1 MPDVRLVQG
10 FRAMGLLMKMRT
22 QTRRLTCLVL
32 CLIAT
37 LGSGAA
43 AQTSGPKFTRQSDV
57 IYGRKFGMALT
68 MEVFA
73 APTRNGI
80 GVVWV
85 VSSSGRSS
93 REQTLQDSFERR
105 ITPLLEHGYTVFAV
119 IHGSAPIFN
128 VQDQVSDV
136 RRAVR
141 FVRHRA
147 AEFGIDGQRLGIS
160 GSSAGGLLALVV
172 AMQERDGD
180 PTAEDVVERESSRVQ
195 AVGCF
200 FPPTDLLNFG
210 GPAEKIVDLM
220 QKRDGSVDPT
230 FQFYDLDAKTGA
242 RRPLTAREEVI
253 RMLQEYSPVT
263 HVTAGDP
270 PTILIHG
277 DQDKAVPVQQ
287 SRRLI
292 ERLNAANVPARLVVR
307 EGAGHAYPGWEA
319 DAALFADWF
328 DAHLRR
334 VR

>member
-1 MPDVRLVQG
+1 VLAQITV
-10 FRAMGLLMKMRT
+10 FRARGLGVKT
-22 QTRRLTCLVL
+22 GTHTTTLTCLVA
-32 CLIAT
+32 CLLAW
-37 LGSGAA
+37 LGIGAA
-43 AQTSGPKFTRQSDV
+43 AQASRPKAARQSDV
-57 IYGRKFGMALT
+57 IYGRKFGVALT
-68 MEVFA
+68 MEVFTA
-73 APTRNGI
+73 ATRNGI

-93 REQTLQDSFERR
+93 RDQTLQDSFERR
-105 ITPLLEHGYTVFAV
+105 IAPLLERGYTVFAV

-128 VQDQVSDV
+128 LQDQVSDV

-172 AMQERDGD
+172 AMQEQDGNPASD
-180 PTAEDVVERESSRVQ
+180 DAVERESGSVQ

-200 FPPTDLLNFG
+200 FPPTDLLNYG
-210 GPAEKIVDLM
+210 GSAENLVDLM
-220 QKRDGSVDPT
+220 QQRDGRVDPT
-230 FQFYDLDAKTGA
+230 FQFYDVDAKTGA
-242 RRPLTAREEVI
+242 RRSITAREDVI
-253 RMLQEYSPVT
+253 RMLREYSPVT

-270 PTILIHG
+270 PTMLIHG

-292 ERLNAANVPARLVVR
+292 ESLNDVNVPARLTAR
-307 EGAGHAYPGWEA
+307 EGVGHAYPGWEA
-319 DAALFADWF
+319 DTALIVDWF

>member
-1 MPDVRLVQG
+1 
-10 FRAMGLLMKMRT
+10 MKSST
-22 QTRRLTCLVL
+22 QTTRLTCLVL
-32 CLIAT
+32 CLVAT

-43 AQTSGPKFTRQSDV
+43 AQTSGAKATRQSDV

-68 MEVFA
+68 MEVFTA
-73 APTRNGI
+73 ATRNGI

-93 REQTLQDSFERR
+93 RDQTLQDSFERR
-105 ITPLLEHGYTVFAV
+105 IAPLLERGYTVFAV
-119 IHGSAPIFN
+119 IHASAPIFN
-128 VQDQVSDV
+128 VQDHVNDV

-180 PTAEDVVERESSRVQ
+180 PTSDDVVERESNRVQ

-200 FPPTDLLNFG
+200 FPPTDLVNFG
-210 GPAEKIVDLM
+210 GSAENIVDLM
-220 QKRDGSVDPT
+220 QKRDGSVDPS
-230 FQFYDLDAKTGA
+230 FQFYRLDAKTGA
-242 RRPLTAREEVI
+242 RRSLTAREEVI
-253 RMLQEYSPVT
+253 GMLQEYSPVT

-287 SRRLI
+287 SHRLI
-292 ERLNAANVPARLVVR
+292 ERLKGANVPARLAVR
-307 EGAGHAYPGWEA
+307 EGVGHAYPGWEA
-319 DAALFADWF
+319 DAALIAEWF

-334 VR
+334 VP

>member
-1 MPDVRLVQG
+1 MRLP
-10 FRAMGLLMKMRT
+10 
-22 QTRRLTCLVL
+22 CLVL
-32 CLIAT
+32 CLIAL

-43 AQTSGPKFTRQSDV
+43 AQTSAPKATRQVDV

-68 MEVFA
+68 MEVFTPA
-73 APTRNGI
+73 SRNGI

-93 REQTLQDSFERR
+93 RDQTLQDSFERR
-105 ITPLLEHGYTVFAV
+105 IAPLLEHGHTVFAV

-128 VQDQVSDV
+128 VQDQVNDV

-172 AMQERDGD
+172 AMQARDGD
-180 PTAEDVVERESSRVQ
+180 PASDDVVERESSRVQ

-200 FPPTDLLNFG
+200 FPPTDLMNYG
-210 GPAEKIVDLM
+210 GSAENLVDLM
-220 QKRDGSVDPT
+220 QKRDGRIDPT
-230 FQFYDLDAKTGA
+230 FQFYSLDAKTGA
-242 RRPLTAREEVI
+242 RSWLTAREEVMG
-253 RMLQEYSPVT
+253 MLQEYSPVT

-270 PTILIHG
+270 PTLLIHG

-292 ERLNAANVPARLVVR
+292 ERLNDANVPARLVVR
-307 EGAGHAYPGWEA
+307 EGVGHAYPGWEA
-319 DAALFADWF
+319 DASLIAEWF

>member
-1 MPDVRLVQG
+1 M
-10 FRAMGLLMKMRT
+10 
-22 QTRRLTCLVL
+22 
-32 CLIAT
+32 
-37 LGSGAA
+37 LGNGAA
-43 AQTSGPKFTRQSDV
+43 EQTSRPKGARQSDV
-57 IYGRKFGMALT
+57 IYGRKFGAALT
-68 MEVFA
+68 IEVFTA
-73 APTRNGI
+73 ATRNGI

-93 REQTLQDSFERR
+93 RDQTLQDSFERR
-105 ITPLLEHGYTVFAV
+105 IAPLLDHGYTVFAV

-147 AEFGIDGQRLGIS
+147 AEFGIDGQRLAIS

-172 AMQERDGD
+172 AMQEQDGD
-180 PTAEDVVERESSRVQ
+180 PTSDDVVERESARVQ

-200 FPPTDLLNFG
+200 FPPTDLLNYG
-210 GPAEKIVDLM
+210 AAENLVDLM
-220 QKRDGSVDPT
+220 HKRDGKVDPT

-242 RRPLTAREEVI
+242 RRSITAREDVI
-253 RMLQEYSPVT
+253 GMLREYSPVT

-287 SRRLI
+287 SHRLI
-292 ERLNAANVPARLVVR
+292 DRLNAANVPARLAVR
-307 EGAGHAYPGWEA
+307 EGVGHAYPGWEA
-319 DAALFADWF
+319 DTALIADWF

-334 VR
+334 IR

>member
-1 MPDVRLVQG
+1 
-10 FRAMGLLMKMRT
+10 
-22 QTRRLTCLVL
+22 
-32 CLIAT
+32 
-37 LGSGAA
+37 
-43 AQTSGPKFTRQSDV
+43 
-57 IYGRKFGMALT
+57 
-68 MEVFA
+68 MEVFRAA
-73 APTRNGI
+73 APNGI

-105 ITPLLEHGYTVFAV
+105 IAPLVERGYTVFAV
-119 IHGSAPIFN
+119 IHGSAPVFN
-128 VQDQVSDV
+128 LQDQVSDV

-147 AEFGIDGQRLGIS
+147 AEFGIAGQRLGIS

-172 AMQERDGD
+172 AMQAPDGD
-180 PTAEDVVERESSRVQ
+180 PTADDVVERESSRVQ

-210 GPAEKIVDLM
+210 GPAENIVDLM
-220 QKRDGSVDPT
+220 QKRDGRVDPS
-230 FQFYDLDAKTGA
+230 FQFHGLDARTSV
-242 RRPLTAREEVI
+242 RTPLTAREEVI

-292 ERLNAANVPARLVVR
+292 ERLHQANVPTRLVVR
-307 EGAGHAYPGWEA
+307 EGVGHAYPGWEA
-319 DAALFADWF
+319 DAALLADWF

-334 VR
+334 GR

>member
-1 MPDVRLVQG
+1 
-10 FRAMGLLMKMRT
+10 
-22 QTRRLTCLVL
+22 
-32 CLIAT
+32 
-37 LGSGAA
+37 
-43 AQTSGPKFTRQSDV
+43 
-57 IYGRKFGMALT
+57 MALT
-68 MEVFA
+68 MEVFTPA
-73 APTRNGI
+73 TRNGL
-80 GVVWV
+80 GVLWV

-93 REQTLQDSFERR
+93 RDQTLQDSFERR
-105 ITPLLEHGYTVFAV
+105 LAPLLDHGYTVFAV

-128 VQDQVSDV
+128 VQDQVNDV

-141 FVRHRA
+141 FVRNRA
-147 AEFGIDGQRLGIS
+147 AEFGIDAQRLGIS

-180 PTAEDVVERESSRVQ
+180 PTSDDVVERESSRVQ
-195 AVGCF
+195 AVGSF

-210 GPAEKIVDLM
+210 ESAENIVDLM
-220 QKRDGSVDPT
+220 RKRDGGVDPT

-242 RRPLTAREEVI
+242 RRSITAGEEVI

-292 ERLNAANVPARLVVR
+292 ERLNDANVPARLVVR
-307 EGAGHAYPGWEA
+307 EGVGHAYPGWEA
-319 DAALFADWF
+319 DAALIADWF

-334 VR
+334 VREDFAVS

>member
-1 MPDVRLVQG
+1 M
-10 FRAMGLLMKMRT
+10 
-22 QTRRLTCLVL
+22 TRVSCLVL
-32 CLIAT
+32 CLLAMR
-37 LGSGAA
+37 GSGAA
-43 AQTSGPKFTRQSDV
+43 AQTSATKATRQSDV
-57 IYGRKFGMALT
+57 VYGRKFGMALT
-68 MEVFA
+68 MEVFTP
-73 APTRNGI
+73 APRNGI

-93 REQTLQDSFERR
+93 RDQTLQDSFERR
-105 ITPLLEHGYTVFAV
+105 IAPLLEHGYTVFAV
-119 IHGSAPIFN
+119 IHGSAPIFHL
-128 VQDQVSDV
+128 QDQVDDV

-180 PTAEDVVERESSRVQ
+180 PTSDDVVDRESSRVQ
-195 AVGCF
+195 AAGCF

-210 GPAEKIVDLM
+210 GSAENIVDLM

-230 FQFYDLDAKTGA
+230 FQFYGLDAKTGV
-242 RRPLTAREEVI
+242 RRSLTAREEVTA
-253 RMLQEYSPVT
+253 MLREYSPVT

-270 PTILIHG
+270 ATVLIHG

-292 ERLNAANVPARLVVR
+292 ERLNDANVPARLVVR
-307 EGAGHAYPGWEA
+307 EGVGHAYPGWEA
-319 DAALFADWF
+319 DSALIADWF
-328 DAHLRR
+328 DAHLRP

>member
-1 MPDVRLVQG
+1 MW
-10 FRAMGLLMKMRT
+10 
-22 QTRRLTCLVL
+22 LVL
-32 CLIAT
+32 CLMAA

-43 AQTSGPKFTRQSDV
+43 EQTSGPNAARQSDV
-57 IYGRKFGMALT
+57 IYGRKFGLALT
-68 MEVFA
+68 MEIFTA
-73 APTRNGI
+73 ATRNGI

-93 REQTLQDSFERR
+93 RDQTLQDSFERR
-105 ITPLLEHGYTVFAV
+105 IAPLLEHGYTVFAV

-128 VQDQVSDV
+128 LQDHVSDV
-136 RRAVR
+136 RQAVR

-160 GSSAGGLLALVV
+160 GSSAGGLLALIV
-172 AMQERDGD
+172 AMHEQDGD
-180 PTAEDVVERESSRVQ
+180 PTSADPVDRESGRVQ

-200 FPPTDLLNFG
+200 FPPTDLLNYG
-210 GPAEKIVDLM
+210 ESAQSIVDLM
-220 QKRDGSVDPT
+220 QRRDGSVDPS

-242 RRPLTAREEVI
+242 RRSITAKDDVI
-253 RMLQEYSPVT
+253 RVLREYSPVT

-292 ERLNAANVPARLVVR
+292 DRLNDARVPARLAVR
-307 EGAGHAYPGWEA
+307 EGVGHAYPGWEA
-319 DAALFADWF
+319 DTSLIADWF
-328 DAHLRR
+328 DAHLRHGR
-334 VR
+334 

>member
-1 MPDVRLVQG
+1 
-10 FRAMGLLMKMRT
+10 MKTRT

-37 LGSGAA
+37 LGGAA
-43 AQTSGPKFTRQSDV
+43 AQTVGPKATRQSDM
-57 IYGRKFGMALT
+57 IYGRKFGVALT
-68 MEVFA
+68 MEVFTPA
-73 APTRNGI
+73 TRNGI

-105 ITPLLEHGYTVFAV
+105 IAPLLEHGYTVFGV

-128 VQDQVSDV
+128 LQDQVSDV

-141 FVRHRA
+141 FIRHSA

-160 GSSAGGLLALVV
+160 SSSAGGLLALVI
-172 AMQERDGD
+172 ATQSIDGN
-180 PTAEDVVERESSRVQ
+180 PTADDVVERESSRVQ

-200 FPPTDLLNFG
+200 FSPTDLLNFG
-210 GPAEKIVDLM
+210 APAENIVDLM
-220 QKRDGSVDPT
+220 QKRDGSVDPS
-230 FQFYDLDAKTGA
+230 FRFYDSDAKTDA
-242 RRPLTAREEVI
+242 RRPLTAREDVM
-253 RMLQEYSPVT
+253 RMLQEYSPMA

-292 ERLNAANVPARLVVR
+292 EHLNEANVPTRLVVR
-307 EGAGHAYPGWEA
+307 EGVGHAYPGWEA
-319 DAALFADWF
+319 DTALIADWF

-334 VR
+334 IR

>member
-1 MPDVRLVQG
+1 
-10 FRAMGLLMKMRT
+10 MGLRMKSST
-22 QTRRLTCLVL
+22 QTAAALRCLVL
-32 CLIAT
+32 LLIAT
-37 LGSGAA
+37 LGSAA
-43 AQTSGPKFTRQSDV
+43 GAQTSAAKATRQSDV

-68 MEVFA
+68 MEVFTPA
-73 APTRNGI
+73 KRNGM

-93 REQTLQDSFERR
+93 RDQTLQDSFERR
-105 ITPLLEHGYTVFAV
+105 IAPLVEHGYTVFAV

-128 VQDQVSDV
+128 VQDQVNDV

-141 FVRHRA
+141 VVRHRA
-147 AEFGIDGQRLGIS
+147 AEFGIEGQRLGIS

-180 PTAEDVVERESSRVQ
+180 PASDDVVERESSRVQ

-200 FPPTDLLNFG
+200 FPPTDLLNYG
-210 GPAEKIVDLM
+210 GSAENIVDLM
-220 QKRDGSVDPT
+220 RRRDGGVDPT

-242 RRPLTAREEVI
+242 RRSITAGDDLI

-287 SRRLI
+287 SRRLN
-292 ERLNAANVPARLVVR
+292 ERLNDANVPARLVVR
-307 EGAGHAYPGWEA
+307 EGVGHAYAGWEA
-319 DAALFADWF
+319 DAALIAEWF
-328 DAHLRR
+328 EAHLRR

>member
-1 MPDVRLVQG
+1 M
-10 FRAMGLLMKMRT
+10 
-22 QTRRLTCLVL
+22 
-32 CLIAT
+32 
-37 LGSGAA
+37 LGSGAD
-43 AQTSGPKFTRQSDV
+43 AQTSATKATRQSDV
-57 IYGRKFGMALT
+57 VYGRKFGMALT
-68 MEVFA
+68 MEVFTP
-73 APTRNGI
+73 APRNGI

-93 REQTLQDSFERR
+93 RDQTLQDSFERR
-105 ITPLLEHGYTVFAV
+105 IAPLLEHGYTVFAV

-128 VQDQVSDV
+128 LQDQVNDV

-180 PTAEDVVERESSRVQ
+180 PTSDDVVDRESSRVQ
-195 AVGCF
+195 AAGCF

-210 GPAEKIVDLM
+210 GSAENIVDLM

-230 FQFYDLDAKTGA
+230 FQFYGLDAKTGV
-242 RRPLTAREEVI
+242 RRSLTAREEVTA
-253 RMLQEYSPVT
+253 MLREYSPVT

-270 PTILIHG
+270 ATVLIHG

-292 ERLNAANVPARLVVR
+292 ERLNDANVPARLVVR
-307 EGAGHAYPGWEA
+307 EGVGHAYPGWEA
-319 DAALFADWF
+319 DSALIADWF
-328 DAHLRR
+328 DAHLRP